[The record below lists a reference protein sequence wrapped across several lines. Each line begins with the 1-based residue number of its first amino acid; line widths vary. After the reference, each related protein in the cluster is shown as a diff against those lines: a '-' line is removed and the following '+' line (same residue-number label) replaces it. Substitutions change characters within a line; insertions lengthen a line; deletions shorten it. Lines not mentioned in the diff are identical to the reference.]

1 MTRPFV
7 DPGEQTGS
15 GTKRESQRCPETVDM
30 FAEVTAKHEDRKGST
45 LDKPRAEMARI
56 CMFDGP
62 PPRARTTDPD
72 TSHAAAASMESG
84 ARTQRALIHAH
95 LMKYGPLTADALDEA
110 LFGGHHTAGRRCV
123 ELRDIGR
130 LRRQADTR
138 ATRAG
143 RQAHLWCA
151 T

>member
-7 DPGEQTGS
+7 DPGEQTG
-15 GTKRESQRCPETVDM
+15 GTKRERQRCPETVD
-30 FAEVTAKHEDRKGST
+30 
-45 LDKPRAEMARI
+45 
-56 CMFDGP
+56 MFDGP

-72 TSHAAAASMESG
+72 TSHAAAASMASG

-95 LMKYGPLTADALDEA
+95 LTEHGPMTADALDEA

-123 ELRDIGR
+123 ELLDIGR